1 MRWRR
6 NIKAFGLVDKTWQQ
20 VMDRR
25 RRKLTVKKM
34 MRRMKS
40 RKIHS
45 RKRSAGETGMEGED
59 KRDLTAADG
68 EEAAFK
74 DISPLMVLVRNCYK
88 RSVVTSFTLSNAFMP
103 SGLFACL
110 IPYLTDSAKF
120 HACFDSRT
128 ATHSVRTRQGDTSI
142 KTADELSKIMAF
154 LFEWCCQFPRTDSFS
169 PVAIYSVR
177 LKSRDF
183 ALSTISLS

>member
-40 RKIHS
+40 RKIHL
-45 RKRSAGETGMEGED
+45 E
-59 KRDLTAADG
+59 
-68 EEAAFK
+68 K
-74 DISPLMVLVRNCYK
+74 DQQERLGWREKIRE
-88 RSVVTSFTLSNAFMP
+88 
-103 SGLFACL
+103 
-110 IPYLTDSAKF
+110 
-120 HACFDSRT
+120 
-128 ATHSVRTRQGDTSI
+128 VRTRQGDTSI

>member
-74 DISPLMVLVRNCYK
+74 DIIK
-88 RSVVTSFTLSNAFMP
+88 
-103 SGLFACL
+103 
-110 IPYLTDSAKF
+110 SAHGSCSQLLQKVCGNF
-120 HACFDSRT
+120 FYSLKCFY
-128 ATHSVRTRQGDTSI
+128 A
-142 KTADELSKIMAF
+142 
-154 LFEWCCQFPRTDSFS
+154 
-169 PVAIYSVR
+169 
-177 LKSRDF
+177 
-183 ALSTISLS
+183 

>member
-110 IPYLTDSAKF
+110 IPYLIDSAKF

-154 LFEWCCQFPRTDSFS
+154 LFEWCCQFPRTDSFC
-169 PVAIYSVR
+169 PVSVD
-177 LKSRDF
+177 SSY
-183 ALSTISLS
+183 ALVIM